1 MKVINIASEFSPYPV
16 GRFYGDGPDSG
27 ERFRDEFLEAPLAA
41 GESIEVHMSGT
52 EGFGSSFL
60 DEAFGGIVRK
70 LKFSE
75 EDVKQRLHLVA
86 DNDPVDQSYLA
97 ETMEYI
103 ADACRDNKRR
113 K

>member
-1 MKVINIASEFSPYPV
+1 MKVINIANEFSPYPV

-27 ERFRDEFLEAPLAA
+27 ERFRDEFLERPLAA
-41 GESIEVHMSGT
+41 GEVVQVELSGT

-60 DEAFGGIVRK
+60 DEAFGGVVRK
-70 LKFSE
+70 LKLT
-75 EDVKQRLHLVA
+75 EDDVRRRLILVA
-86 DNDPVDQSYLA
+86 ENDPVDQSYLT
-97 ETMEYI
+97 ETLEYI